1 MPDPTLS
8 LRRDVLH
15 AWLRVAGYTQAEL
28 ARALKVSEGRVS
40 QLLHSRK
47 EEPSPR
53 LIAALLGVTSLP
65 FDRLFSLKPEGKLM
79 QKRMRQLARLRRNQ
93 RGRAARTPWT
103 PPGGSPR
110 PRRGSLMSLKKE
122 EAWLSRR

>member
-15 AWLRVAGYTQAEL
+15 AWLRVSGYNQAEL
-28 ARALKVSEGRVS
+28 ARALKVSEGRIS
-40 QLLHSRK
+40 QLLHSRKK

-53 LIAALLGVTSLP
+53 LIAALLGVTSLS

-79 QKRMRQLARLRRNQ
+79 QKRMRQLVKLRRDQ
-93 RGRAARTPWT
+93 RGRASRKPWT
-103 PPGGSPR
+103 PPGAR
-110 PRRGSLMSLKKE
+110 
-122 EAWLSRR
+122 

>member
-15 AWLRVAGYTQAEL
+15 AWLRVSGYTQAEL
-28 ARALKVSEGRVS
+28 ARALKVSGGRIS
-40 QLLHSRK
+40 QLLNSRK

-53 LIAALLGVTSLP
+53 LIAALLGVTSLS

-79 QKRMRQLARLRRNQ
+79 QKRMRQLVKLRRDQ
-93 RGRAARTPWT
+93 RGRASRKPWT
-103 PPGGSPR
+103 PPGAR
-110 PRRGSLMSLKKE
+110 
-122 EAWLSRR
+122 